1 MLGFKGLARVEIHIV
16 HDDVIM
22 DMFMVYMDG
31 KHILIFVVEKSL
43 AKLLP
48 DKQNPFGS
56 DLTGGE

>member
-1 MLGFKGLARVEIHIV
+1 MGV
-16 HDDVIM
+16 
-22 DMFMVYMDG
+22 VYMDG
-31 KHILIFVVEKSL
+31 KHILILVIKKCL